1 VVDLAGVTKAYGA
14 NPVVRGLDLRIGAGE
29 IFTLLGPSGCGKTTT
44 LRMIAGL
51 EAPDAGTIRI
61 GDEDVTRLPPE
72 RRRLGMVFQSY
83 AVWPHRTVRENVAY
97 PLTLRGE
104 PDASAKADAA
114 LARVRLGGMGDRWP
128 HTLSGG
134 QQQRVAL
141 ARALAAR
148 PRVLLLD
155 EPLSNL
161 DAGLREE
168 LRHLI
173 VALAREERL
182 TVVLVTHDQEEALG
196 MSDRVGVMHEGR
208 LAQVADPRT
217 LYESPDTA
225 FVARFVGTLNEVDGE
240 RRGGRLLVGGVDVG
254 EASGADGAVRVA
266 FRPEHA
272 RFADT
277 GVPARVEASAFRG
290 ASTRYRVRI
299 GDALVV
305 VDASGDA
312 GPCLR
317 LDRTLIL

>member
-1 VVDLAGVTKAYGA
+1 MVDLEGLTKAYGRSA
-14 NPVVRGLDLRIGAGE
+14 VVRGLDLRIATGE

-51 EAPDAGTIRI
+51 EQPDAGTIRI
-61 GDEDVTRLPPE
+61 GGDDVTRLPPE

-83 AVWPHRTVRENVAY
+83 AVWPHRSVRDNVAY
-97 PLTLRGE
+97 PLVLRGE
-104 PDASAKADAA
+104 RDAAAQADAA
-114 LARVRLGGMGDRWP
+114 LARVRLAGMGDRWP

-141 ARALAAR
+141 ARALAAK

-168 LRHLI
+168 LRALI

-196 MSDRVGVMHEGR
+196 MSDRVGVMAEGR

-217 LYESPDTA
+217 LYENPDGP
-225 FVARFVGTLNEVDGE
+225 FVARFVGTLNELPGE
-240 RRGGRLLVGGVDVG
+240 RRDGRLRVGGVDVG
-254 EASGADGAVRVA
+254 EHPGPDGAVTIG

-272 RFADT
+272 RFAPE
-277 GVPARVEASAFRG
+277 GLPARVESSAFRG
-290 ASTRYRVRI
+290 ATTRYRVRV
-299 GDALVV
+299 GDTLVV
-305 VDASGDA
+305 VDAAGSP

-317 LDRTLIL
+317 LDRTLVL